1 MENIGEQSGYKRKHE
16 IEQPL
21 DKKIKVEIEDSA
33 ASNTTIEELNWDIQ
47 EDLLP
52 EDGIKTECW
61 DDVVANISS
70 EESPENQR
78 YSLRTDVSK
87 WLDKYAVLVR
97 QNVLSSMQDLEGL
110 RTKYCLSDEIWLVE
124 VIDLR
129 EVQRILTWATDN
141 LRHIPDEQQKLSLV
155 QTLKSIL
162 QPQSCISELQ
172 FPNIR
177 YVVMSIHKDRQP
189 LNVAPLGIK
198 VFDSC
203 PVP

>member
-33 ASNTTIEELNWDIQ
+33 ESNTTIEELNWDIQ

-110 RTKYCLSDEIWLVE
+110 RTKYCLSDEIWLV
-124 VIDLR
+124 
-129 EVQRILTWATDN
+129 
-141 LRHIPDEQQKLSLV
+141 
-155 QTLKSIL
+155 
-162 QPQSCISELQ
+162 
-172 FPNIR
+172 
-177 YVVMSIHKDRQP
+177 
-189 LNVAPLGIK
+189 
-198 VFDSC
+198 
-203 PVP
+203 